1 MDSNVFFPD
10 KKSKTQKKREM
21 IALQELG
28 EELVRLNTEQLARI
42 PLSDEL
48 HEAIRAVQ
56 GMSKHGARYRQ
67 MQYIGKLMRE
77 ADVAH
82 IQEAL
87 DTLRNKNNLATAH
100 FHQLER
106 WRDQLIAGSAEIM
119 NIILHSFPNVDIQH
133 LRQLV
138 RNAQKEHADGKTPK
152 ASREIFR
159 YLKGLQ
165 EETQKSEDRYQITD
179 EREQMTDNDE

>member
-1 MDSNVFFPD
+1 MDSNEIFPD
-10 KKSKTQKKREM
+10 KKSKTQKKQEM

-28 EELVRLNTEQLARI
+28 EELARLNAAQLTKI

-48 HEAIRAVQ
+48 REAIFAIQ
-56 GMSKHGARYRQ
+56 SMSKRGARYRQ

-82 IQEAL
+82 IEEAL
-87 DTLRNKNNLATAH
+87 DILRNKNNLATAH
-100 FHQLER
+100 FHQFEK
-106 WRDQLIAGSAEIM
+106 WRDQLIAGNEEIM
-119 NIILHSFPNVDIQH
+119 NDILHSFPDVDIQH

-138 RNAQKEHADGKTPK
+138 RNAHKAQADGRTPK

-159 YLKGLQ
+159 YLKGLKEAADRSLNSEASSQ
-165 EETQKSEDRYQITD
+165 EVG
-179 EREQMTDNDE
+179 

>member
-1 MDSNVFFPD
+1 MHNTDTAAE

-28 EELVRLNTEQLARI
+28 EELAQLNAEQLAKI

-48 HEAIRAVQ
+48 REAISAVQ
-56 GMSKHGARYRQ
+56 GMSKRGARYRQ
-67 MQYIGKLMRE
+67 TQYIGRLMRE
-77 ADVAH
+77 VDVAH
-82 IQEAL
+82 IQKAL
-87 DTLRNKNNLATAH
+87 DMLRNKNNLATAH
-100 FHQLER
+100 FHQLEK
-106 WRDQLIAGSAEIM
+106 WRGQLIAGDEGAMNEIF
-119 NIILHSFPNVDIQH
+119 NSLPDVDIQH

-138 RNAQKEHADGKTPK
+138 RNAQKEQADGKTPK

>member
-1 MDSNVFFPD
+1 MDSNVFFPN

-82 IQEAL
+82 IQNAL
-87 DTLRNKNNLATAH
+87 DILRNKNNLATAH
-100 FHQLER
+100 FHQFEK
-106 WRDQLIAGSAEIM
+106 WRDQLIAGNEEIM
-119 NIILHSFPNVDIQH
+119 NDVLHSFPDVDIQH

-138 RNAQKEHADGKTPK
+138 RNAQKEQADGKSPK
-152 ASREIFR
+152 ASREIFQ
-159 YLKGLQ
+159 YLKQMQ
-165 EETQKSEDRYQITD
+165 EQTQKSDSRGQT
-179 EREQMTDNDE
+179 TDNDELVNG

>member
-1 MDSNVFFPD
+1 MDSNDFFPD

-28 EELVRLNTEQLARI
+28 EELVRLNTEQLAKI
-42 PLSDEL
+42 PLTDEL
-48 HEAIRAVQ
+48 REAIFAVQ

-77 ADVAH
+77 VDVAH

-87 DTLRNKNNLATAH
+87 DMLRNKNNLATAH
-100 FHQLER
+100 FHKFEK
-106 WRDQLIAGSAEIM
+106 WRDQLIAGNEEIV
-119 NIILHSFPNVDIQH
+119 NDILHSFPDVDIQH
-133 LRQLV
+133 LRQHV
-138 RNAQKEHADGKTPK
+138 RNAQKEQADGKSPK

-159 YLKGLQ
+159 YLKELQ
-165 EETQKSEDRYQITD
+165 EETQKSDDRVQ
-179 EREQMTDNDE
+179 RTDNEV

>member
-1 MDSNVFFPD
+1 MDNTEIAAEI
-10 KKSKTQKKREM
+10 KSKTQKKREM

-28 EELVRLNTEQLARI
+28 EELVRLNAAQLTKI

-48 HEAIRAVQ
+48 REAIFAVQ
-56 GMSKHGARYRQ
+56 SMSKRGARYRQ

-82 IQEAL
+82 IHDAL
-87 DTLRNKNNLATAH
+87 DILRNKNNLATAH
-100 FHQLER
+100 FHQFEK
-106 WRDQLIAGSAEIM
+106 WRDQLIAGNEEIM
-119 NIILHSFPNVDIQH
+119 NDILRKFSDVDIQH

-138 RNAQKEHADGKTPK
+138 RNAQKEQADGKSPK

-159 YLKGLQ
+159 YLKGLK
-165 EETQKSEDRYQITD
+165 ETAQRADNRGQI
-179 EREQMTDNDE
+179 TDNDE

>member
-1 MDSNVFFPD
+1 MDSNEFSPD
-10 KKSKTQKKREM
+10 KKSKTQKKQEM

-28 EELVRLNTEQLARI
+28 EELARLNAAQLTKI

-48 HEAIRAVQ
+48 REAIFAVQ
-56 GMSKHGARYRQ
+56 SMSKHGARYRQ

-87 DTLRNKNNLATAH
+87 DILRNKNNLATAH
-100 FHQLER
+100 FHQFEK
-106 WRDQLIAGSAEIM
+106 WRDQLIAGNEEIM
-119 NIILHSFPNVDIQH
+119 NDVLHSFPDVDIQH

-138 RNAQKEHADGKTPK
+138 RNAQKEQADGKSPK
-152 ASREIFR
+152 ASREIFQ
-159 YLKGLQ
+159 YLKQMQ
-165 EETQKSEDRYQITD
+165 EQTQNSDSRGQT
-179 EREQMTDNDE
+179 TDNGE

>member
-1 MDSNVFFPD
+1 
-10 KKSKTQKKREM
+10 
-21 IALQELG
+21 
-28 EELVRLNTEQLARI
+28 VRLNTEQLARI

-77 ADVAH
+77 ADVPH

-87 DTLRNKNNLATAH
+87 DILRNKNNLATAH
-100 FHQLER
+100 FHQFEK
-106 WRDQLIAGSAEIM
+106 WRDQLIAGNEKIM
-119 NIILHSFPNVDIQH
+119 NDILHSFHDVDIQH

-138 RNAQKEHADGKTPK
+138 RNAQKEHADGKTSK

-165 EETQKSEDRYQITD
+165 EEMQKSDSRGQT
-179 EREQMTDNDE
+179 TDNG

>member
-1 MDSNVFFPD
+1 MDNTETSSD

-28 EELVRLNTEQLARI
+28 EELSGLNAEQLAKI

-48 HEAIRAVQ
+48 LEAIFAVQ
-56 GMSKHGARYRQ
+56 SMSKHGARYRQ

-82 IQEAL
+82 IHEAL
-87 DTLRNKNNLATAH
+87 DILRNKNNLATAH
-100 FHQLER
+100 FHQFEK
-106 WRDQLIAGSAEIM
+106 WRDQLIAGSEEIM
-119 NIILHSFPNVDIQH
+119 NIILHSFPDVDIQH

-138 RNAQKEHADGKTPK
+138 RNAQKEQANGKALKT
-152 ASREIFR
+152 SRGIFG
-159 YLKGLQ
+159 YLKELQ
-165 EETQKSEDRYQITD
+165 EET
-179 EREQMTDNDE
+179 